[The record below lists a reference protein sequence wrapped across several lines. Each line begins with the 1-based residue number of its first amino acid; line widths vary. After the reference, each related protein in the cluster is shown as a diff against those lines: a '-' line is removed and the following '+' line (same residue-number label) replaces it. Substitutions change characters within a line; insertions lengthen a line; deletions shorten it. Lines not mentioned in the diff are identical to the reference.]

1 MKKSVLAVFVV
12 ILLLSLTIVYAEE
25 ISSLSHTW
33 KEGKSSDSI
42 YIQTFSGASK
52 EYNIIF
58 KADENAE
65 YQVFSGIP
73 FVTVT
78 PNKFTL
84 NKGDTKTINLKI
96 ASPEAPA
103 IYFGNIVIWKGA
115 KRSEIPIEISV
126 DSKDLVLNV
135 QAMMSQKYKAVEAGS
150 EAEGTI
156 IINYIKEGPPENV
169 LVDVIYYVE
178 DKNGNLYWSGSDRLS
193 TDKTVELTKKFRSP
207 TSPGNYNFVAEI
219 YFLNYALKSKDSFV
233 VSGGALPIEFLRIVS
248 SYFLIGLF
256 IAILVAITIIFF
268 VIRNKKFT
276 SVSKV
281 RNLVKR
287 GSSSGNKKQAAAFY
301 KKAVEEMNKLP
312 AEKRKEVY
320 NEVMGLYKKVK

>member
-1 MKKSVLAVFVV
+1 
-12 ILLLSLTIVYAEE
+12 
-25 ISSLSHTW
+25 
-33 KEGKSSDSI
+33 
-42 YIQTFSGASK
+42 
-52 EYNIIF
+52 
-58 KADENAE
+58 
-65 YQVFSGIP
+65 
-73 FVTVT
+73 
-78 PNKFTL
+78 
-84 NKGDTKTINLKI
+84 
-96 ASPEAPA
+96 
-103 IYFGNIVIWKGA
+103 
-115 KRSEIPIEISV
+115 
-126 DSKDLVLNV
+126 
-135 QAMMSQKYKAVEAGS
+135 
-150 EAEGTI
+150 
-156 IINYIKEGPPENV
+156 
-169 LVDVIYYVE
+169 
-178 DKNGNLYWSGSDRLS
+178 
-193 TDKTVELTKKFRSP
+193 
-207 TSPGNYNFVAEI
+207 
-219 YFLNYALKSKDSFV
+219 LKSKDSFV